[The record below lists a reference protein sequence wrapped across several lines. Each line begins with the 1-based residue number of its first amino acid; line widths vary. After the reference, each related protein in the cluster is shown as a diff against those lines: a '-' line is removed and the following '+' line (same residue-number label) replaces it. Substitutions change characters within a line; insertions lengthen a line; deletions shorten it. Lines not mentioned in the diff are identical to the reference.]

1 MKSALRAV
9 GCGLALVIGASATAG
24 AQTNNFHLG
33 PQIAYD
39 FDIEEFGLG
48 AQFSAPIVNRVEFY
62 PSLMFY
68 FVDPGSFFNVN
79 ADIKWRVAKDRPNWL
94 YVGGGLNVARR
105 SVAGEGD
112 TDLGLNLLAGAES
125 LKGRIHPFVE
135 ARLIL
140 ADGSRFQIG
149 AGLNITLGRH

>member
-1 MKSALRAV
+1 MRSALRTAV
-9 GCGLALVIGASATAG
+9 CGLALVIGGAATAG
-24 AQTNNFHLG
+24 AQTSNFHLG

-39 FDIEEFGLG
+39 FEIEEFGLG

-68 FVDPGSFFNVN
+68 FVDPGSFFNLN
-79 ADIKWRVAKDRPNWL
+79 ADIKWRVARDRPAWL
-94 YVGGGLNVARR
+94 YVGGGLNVARF
-105 SVAGEGD
+105 SNDGDAD

-135 ARLIL
+135 GRLIL
-140 ADGSRFQIG
+140 AEDVRLQIG
-149 AGLNITLGRH
+149 AGLNITIGRH